1 MEVII
6 YGQYYYDCELDSI
19 DIYFEYG
26 NSVVFSTGEKTTA
39 HDGIRSINCAKL
51 TVISK
56 GSVEQYQGP
65 SEVKRYFRGENL
77 VIQGII
83 SFFTGLPLTIY
94 HSNSS
99 SAGIEPIEYK
109 KQKTHLSMEGVDYTS
124 DLEIL
129 LKKLDKE
136 PELTISLLDRWRKAI
151 YLKAESCDAD
161 LYYDEAT
168 LSFFHILELFGD
180 TVNKELKTKLENSI
194 EKMMQQHYANFYF
207 NDNQIKQMVNQN
219 KKAVNSLLIGDFL
232 SLSVKV
238 KYYLEKYELLD
249 DNVAFFVDNMIKV
262 RNAIAHGRITYQKIF
277 MWPLPPFFNLAKDSY
292 ENIEFLYFLTAV
304 MISRYVGIKCW
315 ENEWREAKNYLMP
328 PQQTVKSFLKGEI
341 HLEKDSLMYGNEY
354 NISWRTLFNYY
365 VKNPKKEIRKEIEL
379 AVTDIFIDT
388 LVNEENA
395 PDIFNISLILA
406 DSEKREIQEKAIEN
420 IKIIVKEDWHAWS
433 NIRDAYIYL
442 DFYSVD
448 IMWYKEFLNNGEY
461 LKIKLDNEEED

>member
-1 MEVII
+1 MAVVT
-6 YGQYYYDCELDSI
+6 YGQYFYDCELNSI

-26 NSVVFSTGEKTTA
+26 NSVVFSTGKKTTA
-39 HDGIRSINCAKL
+39 HDGIKTIKYAEL

-56 GSVEQYQGP
+56 CPVEQYQEP
-65 SEVKRYFRGENL
+65 FEVKRYFRGENL

-99 SAGIEPIEYK
+99 AAGIEPIEYK
-109 KQKTHLSMEGVDYTS
+109 KQKIHLSMDGSDYTS

-129 LKKLDKE
+129 LKKLVKE
-136 PELTISLLDRWRKAI
+136 PELIITLLDRWRKAI

-180 TVNKELKTKLENSI
+180 TVNRELKTKLEDNI
-194 EKMMQQHYANFYF
+194 EKMMQQHYANYYF
-207 NDNQIKQMVNQN
+207 NDIQIKQMIDQN
-219 KKAVNSLLIGDFL
+219 KKAVNSILIGDFL

-238 KYYLEKYELLD
+238 KYFLEKYKLLD
-249 DNVAFFVDNMIKV
+249 DNVAYFVDNMVKV
-262 RNAIAHGRITYQKIF
+262 RNAIAHGRITYQKLF
-277 MWPLPPFFNLAKDSY
+277 MWPLPPFFSLAKDSY
-292 ENIEFLYFLTAV
+292 ENSEFLFFLTAV
-304 MISRYVGIKCW
+304 MISRYVGMNCW
-315 ENEWREAKNYLMP
+315 EKEWLETKNYLMP
-328 PQQTVKSFLKGEI
+328 SQQSVKSFLKGEF
-341 HLEKDSLMYGNEY
+341 HLEKEAMIKGNEY
-354 NISWRTLFNYY
+354 NITWRTLFNYY
-365 VKNPKKEIRKEIEL
+365 VKKPKKEIRREIEL
-379 AVTDIFIDT
+379 AVADLFIDT

-395 PDIFNISLILA
+395 PDIFNVSIIFA

-442 DFYSVD
+442 EFYSVD
-448 IMWYKEFLNNGEY
+448 ILWYKEFLINREY
-461 LKIKLDNEEED
+461 LKLK